1 MSPRDD
7 DVDDDARFVDR
18 VLLDHG
24 LESVSDDTRVLVLSK
39 EPPTECTSDP
49 CPSTPA
55 AFKFLSTTALSNAAV
70 PPAEAASSSSSSSS
84 PLLTPTRSIEEA
96 LAFFET
102 LLLTARDDD
111 QVPATQLALAPPLP
125 QHHDRHHQVPTLQDV
140 RGGGGG
146 GGGGGG
152 ETKEQPPGARDADD
166 DQAHRPVV
174 VVVVDRPLKHKQRP
188 RTHEERIASGK
199 IRGTTAYAYRIDMNR
214 TDAGRQPAVR
224 TTPTTTSSTARPSTR
239 DRMGPHLSHHHRYE
253 PNPPL
258 RKCFSR
264 AKIELYK
271 DMFRQFDQDGSGEI
285 DASELHFLL
294 ESVRR
299 CNVQRDEAS
308 IRAVLAECDEN
319 GNASYNF
326 SEFLMLVH
334 KLEVSSGEDMLAQ
347 LEASAKAVS
356 HAEPKFSMASGR
368 PTTGPMATLG
378 NADNGVP
385 GPVYDIPLASFK
397 GNSRAPCSKDM
408 VSFSF
413 PHEERFPD
421 ESTTPGPGDYHHA
434 ERTGATVGQVSG
446 PPAETVAFSSTVPRT
461 GILGAFL
468 DPRSSSTHI
477 ASTRLAPHTGPAC
490 YDVKDG
496 GVCIPAPT
504 VQFSKGTR
512 AVPVASQLKTG
523 DSPGPAMYNT
533 AAAFGSSPTQPA
545 VRFATAKQRP
555 RPEESMAGCMVISA
569 KHARANLCVDSPGPK
584 YFHPCPSAA
593 PQFSMSRHPHC
604 LPQKSK
610 ADGMT
615 DQKRKKE
622 MKRVSKWVSE
632 MIGPDVH
639 VPRSQS
645 EKILPV
651 TNAFRNAKFASKEAT
666 RS

>member
-1 MSPRDD
+1 LSPPPRDD
-7 DVDDDARFVDR
+7 DDDDDDDDARLVGR
-18 VLLDHG
+18 VLDLC
-24 LESVSDDTRVLVLSK
+24 LESVSDDDTKAQKL
-39 EPPTECTSDP
+39 DP
-49 CPSTPA
+49 CPSTSA
-55 AFKFLSTTALSNAAV
+55 ASTTFLSASSLTNAAC
-70 PPAEAASSSSSSSS
+70 PPAEATSSSSSSS

-102 LLLTARDDD
+102 LLLAAREEE
-111 QVPATQLALAPPLP
+111 VHETRLAPP
-125 QHHDRHHQVPTLQDV
+125 QHHQVAALPPLSSVVALPPAHALQDASG
-140 RGGGGG
+140 R
-146 GGGGGG
+146 
-152 ETKEQPPGARDADD
+152 TKEHPDTRDQ
-166 DQAHRPVV
+166 QAHRAAVV
-174 VVVVDRPLKHKQRP
+174 ASNQTRGPPPPMDQLKHKRP

-199 IRGTTAYAYRIDMNR
+199 VRGTTAYAYRIDTNR
-214 TDAGRQPAVR
+214 TDVGPAVR
-224 TTPTTTSSTARPSTR
+224 TCNTKQHTPPTASTARPSTR
-239 DRMGPHLSHHHRYE
+239 DRIGAHLSHRYE
-253 PNPPL
+253 PNPHL

-299 CNVQRDEAS
+299 CNVPRDEAS
-308 IRAVLAECDEN
+308 IRALLAECDED
-319 GNASYNF
+319 GNHAFNF

-334 KLEVSSGEDMLAQ
+334 KLEVSSGEDILAQ

-356 HAEPKFSMASGR
+356 RAEPKFSMASGR

-385 GPVYDIPLASFK
+385 GPAYDVPLASFK

-413 PHEERFPD
+413 PHMERFPY
-421 ESTTPGPGDYHHA
+421 ESTTPGPGDYHA
-434 ERTGATVGQVSG
+434 ESAGTTAMGQQVSG
-446 PPAETVAFSSTVPRT
+446 PPVGETLAFSSTVPRT
-461 GILGAFL
+461 GILGSFL
-468 DPRSSSTHI
+468 DPRSASTHI
-477 ASTRLAPHTGPAC
+477 TSTRLAPHTGPAC

-496 GVCIPAPT
+496 VVCIPAPT
-504 VQFSKGTR
+504 IQFAKGTR
-512 AVPVASQLKTG
+512 DVPVASQLKTG

-555 RPEESMAGCMVISA
+555 RPEESMAGCGVISS
-569 KHARANLCVDSPGPK
+569 KHARANLCVESPGPK
-584 YFHPCPSAA
+584 YFYPCPSAA

-651 TNAFRNAKFASKEAT
+651 TNAFRNAKFAAKEAT